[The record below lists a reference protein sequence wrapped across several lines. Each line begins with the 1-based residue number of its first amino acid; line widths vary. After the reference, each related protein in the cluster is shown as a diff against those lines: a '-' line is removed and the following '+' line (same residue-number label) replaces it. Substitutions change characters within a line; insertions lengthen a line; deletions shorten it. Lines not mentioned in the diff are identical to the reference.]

1 MEKKEETPAHLVT
14 CHYLCHFSNIAFMPE
29 VSMKNIL
36 RIFLIALFLADASV
50 PKSYAS
56 GIVNDPIH
64 TAVSEIQNTILNSA
78 FAKDIALAIER
89 LNEMKTQTLELFR
102 FHAGLDDVW
111 NSVIGEPL
119 RNLIG
124 QGNSSL
130 QNAFSDFG
138 MNTPQIEMFQS
149 AGGPQ
154 DIRAALEEIT
164 GKIPETDA
172 RPYLVFDEMQVVDAF
187 DFARQIRE
195 AGGVTRSAAT
205 QIAEQAANASP
216 KGAVRLQAQATSQLI
231 VLNQQNQEAM
241 AKLIEL
247 EATKIAQVTREEKH
261 AETERLKFMEDAGDY
276 ADSLARFF

>member
-1 MEKKEETPAHLVT
+1 MKHL
-14 CHYLCHFSNIAFMPE
+14 
-29 VSMKNIL
+29 L
-36 RIFLIALFLADASV
+36 RISLLVLFLVNASV

-102 FHAGLDDVW
+102 FHAGLDDIW

-119 RNLIG
+119 RNLMG

-130 QNAFSDFG
+130 RNAFSDLE
-138 MNTPQIEMFQS
+138 MSTPQIEMFQT

-187 DFARQIRE
+187 DLARQIRE

-205 QIAEQAANASP
+205 DIAEQATNASP
-216 KGAVRLQAQATSQLI
+216 KGAARLQAQATSQLI

-247 EATKIAQVTREEKH
+247 QATQIAQVTREEKR

-276 ADSLARFF
+276 ADSLARFFMGA